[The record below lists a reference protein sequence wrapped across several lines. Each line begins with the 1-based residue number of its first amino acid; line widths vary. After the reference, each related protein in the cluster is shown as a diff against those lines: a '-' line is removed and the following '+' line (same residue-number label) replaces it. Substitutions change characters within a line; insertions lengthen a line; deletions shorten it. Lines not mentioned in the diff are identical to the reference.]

1 MLRSG
6 FRLFSEWEGIDDLK
20 LIQMGKAALQAVY
33 DGALSML
40 TGSPGASGVDVA
52 GSETMAPTTQHR
64 VKRVYTRRTSE
75 GRRPAPRAAARA
87 AGLLAC
93 ETTREKPIWLM
104 SYSGVLTTP

>member
-40 TGSPGASGVDVA
+40 TGSPGASSA
-52 GSETMAPTTQHR
+52 TPSSASPL
-64 VKRVYTRRTSE
+64 
-75 GRRPAPRAAARA
+75 PASASPS
-87 AGLLAC
+87 
-93 ETTREKPIWLM
+93 M
-104 SYSGVLTTP
+104 TTP